1 MHIAEAAKHLANL
14 LSDHYEEQNSK
25 DPAILFLAQVA
36 RIQSFRDGGNL
47 SEWESAVLSVFDDH
61 EWEIFENRND
71 FSILESIWEIGRINL
86 YGAINEAETKKL
98 YHVTANKILDIT
110 GQPPLSIDTFDFS
123 VW

>member
-36 RIQSFRDGGNL
+36 RIQSFRDGDNL

-71 FSILESIWEIGRINL
+71 FAGNFRC
-86 YGAINEAETKKL
+86 
-98 YHVTANKILDIT
+98 
-110 GQPPLSIDTFDFS
+110 
-123 VW
+123 